1 MKHINIPEGYIK
13 RKCST
18 IDFGYELSDIKGY
31 LKPIPFELKCLK
43 KAENKIKNGESTRKV
58 AEWLFL
64 ETNRYISHV
73 GLWEYITKKTK
84 IDFTEL
90 CDKQPDGY
98 VYILTNPAWSDWV
111 KVGRAV
117 NTKDRCSQFQ
127 TSSPHRDYKMYF
139 KRKFKLHKEAEET
152 AHELLKKESLDFNKE
167 WFKIN
172 KEKAKEIIKNI

>member
-1 MKHINIPEGYIK
+1 VKHINIPDDYIR
-13 RKCST
+13 RKTST
-18 IDFGYELSDIKGY
+18 IDFGYELSEVKGY
-31 LKPIPFELKCLK
+31 LKPIPFELKCLR
-43 KAENKIKNGESTRKV
+43 KAENKIKKGESTRKV

-64 ETNRYISHV
+64 ETNRYISHM
-73 GLWEYITKKTK
+73 GLWKHITKKTE

-98 VYILTNPAWSDWV
+98 VYILTNPAWSDWI

-117 NTKDRCSQFQ
+117 NPKDRCRQFQ
-127 TSSPHRDYKMYF
+127 TSSPYRDYKMYF
-139 KRKFKLHKEAEET
+139 KRKFKLNKEAEET